1 MSPIIVTFRAAARE
15 KILRGA
21 GALADAVRVT
31 PGPKSKSVL
40 IERKWGRPLVCNDG
54 VVVSKMRQGTGNYGF
69 DAACN
74 VYVDLVETGIIDPS
88 KVVRIAWENVV
99 SAASVLLLTEAT
111 MTGVPEPREHSHA
124 SMEPEME

>member
-74 VYVDLVETGIIDPS
+74 VDVDLVETGIIDPS
-88 KVVRIAWENVV
+88 KVVRIAWENAV

-111 MTGVPEPREHSHA
+111 MTEVPEPREHSHA